1 MCCGGDNVNVRFT
14 MLLKLTGLQK
24 KLLYDCTKRWA
35 YYLRSKKPKKRIIG
49 ADKAV
54 DLVVMGLI
62 RKSREK

>member
-1 MCCGGDNVNVRFT
+1 MNVRFT

-35 YYLRSKKPKKRIIG
+35 YYLRSKKPKKRIVG

-54 DLVVMGLI
+54 DLVIMGLV
-62 RKSREK
+62 RKSRGK

>member
-1 MCCGGDNVNVRFT
+1 MQVT
-14 MLLKLTGLQK
+14 LSMLFKIPTLQRK
-24 KLLYDCTKRWA
+24 ALYDCTKRWA

-62 RKSREK
+62 RKNNKK